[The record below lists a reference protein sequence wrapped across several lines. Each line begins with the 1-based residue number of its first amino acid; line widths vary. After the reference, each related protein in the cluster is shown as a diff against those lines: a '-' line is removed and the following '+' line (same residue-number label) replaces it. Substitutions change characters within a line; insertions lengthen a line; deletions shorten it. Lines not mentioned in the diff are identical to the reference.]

1 MRLAL
6 QKKRWIEMQLHE
18 VVPRTPCFHSRF
30 HLAPNISPLH
40 SIQDIRNVP
49 AADRKRRNQRNAG
62 IRSAARCRYTPPA
75 ISFRQTHAV
84 VLQNPKSAVDFSN
97 PAVCVCCALHLT
109 PFAVRR
115 VWAIALLLLDKAS
128 AKVQLACHTTNAA
141 DSLLDLLFTG
151 RRSDV
156 VAGYSAVSS
165 DVCTKTP
172 SPQVCC
178 RHIHLNETHA
188 GAGSIFTQLKVAIQ
202 TCPGAPSLNAIFRR
216 STRHATAGH
225 SSPSS
230 LRLRR

>member
-18 VVPRTPCFHSRF
+18 VVRRTPCFHSSF

-49 AADRKRRNQRNAG
+49 AADRKRRNQRNAR
-62 IRSAARCRYTPPA
+62 IRSAARCRYMPPA
-75 ISFRQTHAV
+75 ISFRQTHV
-84 VLQNPKSAVDFSN
+84 V
-97 PAVCVCCALHLT
+97 CRALHLT

-128 AKVQLACHTTNAA
+128 AKVLLVCHTTNAA

-165 DVCTKTP
+165 GVCTKTP

-216 STRHATAGH
+216 STRHATVGH

-230 LRLRR
+230 PRLRR